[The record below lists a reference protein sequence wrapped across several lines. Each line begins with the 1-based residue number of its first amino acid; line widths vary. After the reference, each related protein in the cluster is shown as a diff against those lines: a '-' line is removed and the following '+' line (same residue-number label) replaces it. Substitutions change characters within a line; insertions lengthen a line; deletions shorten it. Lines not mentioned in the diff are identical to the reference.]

1 MNNYNPVEFSVAEVL
16 DVTTHDTYKHT
27 DSNQYTLFSCQA
39 RLDGL
44 VNKPIISVK
53 PININIKK
61 IPIIGELILVFKLN
75 STFRSADNYNQE
87 QWYYISTID
96 LESAINHNS
105 IIDYT
110 DHDNASSKKPGN
122 NFPELDIN
130 PLQPYE
136 GDVILEGRW
145 SNSIRFGSTPS
156 KSNTSLYTIPE
167 STEWSGDK
175 PGDPI
180 TIIANGN
187 KSNSSKF
194 NIESKND
201 TASSIFLT
209 STQKINKLKLNNSIR
224 ISDSTVQFNKSQIIG
239 SADRIILSSKQDTI
253 IFDSRVGI
261 EINSPLIKMGVSS
274 NKEPLLHSTAT
285 IKLLQII
292 INTIKIGFKDSAG
305 TLSTPI
311 NKQLAGPVVN
321 DLMNKMKNWNIMVD
335 SYNKGR

>member
-16 DVTTHDTYKHT
+16 DITTYDTYKHT
-27 DSNQYTLFSCQA
+27 DANQYTLFSCQA

-53 PININIKK
+53 PVNTNIKK

-75 STFRSADNYNQE
+75 STFKTSDNYNQE

-105 IIDYT
+105 ISDYT
-110 DHDNASSKKPGN
+110 AFGNATTKKPGN
-122 NFPELDIN
+122 NFPETN
-130 PLQPYE
+130 VNALQPYE

-156 KSNTSLYTIPE
+156 DPDADLYTIPH
-167 STEWSGDK
+167 SSEWSGDI

-187 KSNSSKF
+187 KANPRKF

-209 STQKINKLKLNNSIR
+209 STQIINKLKLNNNLR
-224 ISDSTVQFNKSQIIG
+224 IGESTVLFNKSKLIAE
-239 SADRIILSSKQDTI
+239 ADRIILSSKQDTVI
-253 IFDSRVGI
+253 LDSKVGI

-274 NKEPLLHSTAT
+274 NKEPLLHSAAT
-285 IKLLQII
+285 VKLLYMI

-305 TLSTPI
+305 AICTPI
-311 NKQLAGPVVN
+311 NKQLSASTVT
-321 DLMNKMKNWNIMVD
+321 DLMKKIKNWHIMVD
-335 SYNKGR
+335 AYK

>member
-1 MNNYNPVEFSVAEVL
+1 MNNFNPVEFSVAEVL
-16 DVTTHDTYKHT
+16 DITTHDTYKHT
-27 DSNQYTLFSCQA
+27 NANQYTLFSCQA

-53 PININIKK
+53 PINVNIKK

-75 STFRSADNYNQE
+75 STFKSADNYNQE

-105 IIDYT
+105 IADYT
-110 DHDNASSKKPGN
+110 DHDNAIIKKPGN
-122 NFPELDIN
+122 NFPEIDIN
-130 PLQPYE
+130 ALQPYE

-156 KSNTSLYTIPE
+156 DPVDDLYTIPH

-187 KSNSSKF
+187 KANSSKF
-194 NIESKND
+194 NIESKTD

-209 STQKINKLKLNNSIR
+209 STQKLNKLKLNNTLRLGESIV
-224 ISDSTVQFNKSQIIG
+224 TFNKSQIIA

-253 IFDSRVGI
+253 ILDSKVGI
-261 EINSPLIKMGVSS
+261 EINAKLIKMGVSS
-274 NKEPLLHSTAT
+274 NKEPLLHSAAT
-285 IKLLQII
+285 IKLLQMI

-305 TLSTPI
+305 TICTPI
-311 NKQLAGPVVN
+311 NKQLSANVVT
-321 DLMNKMKNWNIMVD
+321 DLMKKIRNWHIMVD
-335 SYNKGR
+335 SYK

>member
-1 MNNYNPVEFSVAEVL
+1 MSNYNPVEFSVAEVL
-16 DVTTHDTYKHT
+16 DVTTRDTYKHT

-44 VNKPIISVK
+44 INKPIISVK

-75 STFRSADNYNQE
+75 STFKSSSTYNQE

-105 IIDYT
+105 ISDYT
-110 DHDNASSKKPGN
+110 DSGNATSKKPGN
-122 NFPELDIN
+122 NFPETTIN
-130 PLQPYE
+130 ALQPYE

-145 SNSIRFGSTPS
+145 SNSIRFGSTPARPS
-156 KSNTSLYTIPE
+156 GTSLYTIPE
-167 STEWSGDK
+167 STEWSGDI

-187 KSNSSKF
+187 KTNPSKF
-194 NIESKND
+194 NIESKTD

-209 STQKINKLKLNNSIR
+209 STQKINKLKLNNTIR
-224 ISDSTVQFNKSQIIG
+224 IGKSIVLFNNSQIIA

-253 IFDSRVGI
+253 ILDSKVGI

-285 IKLLQII
+285 IKLLQMI

-305 TLSTPI
+305 TICTPI
-311 NKQLAGPVVN
+311 NKQLSASTVT
-321 DLMNKMKNWNIMVD
+321 DLMKKIKNWNIMVD
-335 SYNKGR
+335 SYK